1 MFYFSKE
8 VYLKEKKIKV
18 YLFPTPKKGK
28 KKSAFRTSC
37 QPCKGEHCDIICKMH
52 GIFCDKEKKK
62 SQIVEQ
68 TVTTITLVR
77 EYQV

>member
-28 KKSAFRTSC
+28 KKKVHSGLPAN
-37 QPCKGEHCDIICKMH
+37 
-52 GIFCDKEKKK
+52 
-62 SQIVEQ
+62 
-68 TVTTITLVR
+68 LVR
-77 EYQV
+77 ENIVI